1 MLDKGLCLLMFSS
14 VDISVC
20 VTQLFRWTL
29 LTGELGRSYIRR
41 VYEVSARKTLFCHLY
56 LYKIESLIFAIFV
69 SNDLRNGKAQPYISY
84 TGGFSLMSRWFLA
97 HQLVNL
103 SYVGPI
109 TES

>member
-1 MLDKGLCLLMFSS
+1 M
-14 VDISVC
+14 
-20 VTQLFRWTL
+20 THTHH
-29 LTGELGRSYIRR
+29 RR
-41 VYEVSARKTLFCHLY
+41 VVVVQFIKQDHLY

-109 TES
+109 TET